1 MSCKASSEEIKFL
14 TDERFN
20 YSRLETKDVIKKLKE
35 NNFADAKLLDQID
48 KEDLL
53 LKVKLR
59 SYGRCE
65 IQFLFALLIIVLSL
79 FLKNLSSIFYIV
91 LAIAV
96 YFFISSF
103 FGLLS
108 NKVSK
113 LEKQYSTN
121 KAQNF

>member
-65 IQFLFALLIIVLSL
+65 IQFLFALLI
-79 FLKNLSSIFYIV
+79 V